1 MNEATIIFPNQLFED
16 LKSLNLKKQIF
27 IVEEWLFFKI
37 QPFHKQRIVLLRA
50 SMKFYEHFLIQKGF
64 TVHYID
70 SLHLKNRKSLFK
82 ILHEKG
88 INELHFIEFSDQW
101 LKKDIAEAIKTFNFK
116 VNYSKTPMFSLSLDD
131 IKSLMNKDKISMAKF
146 YSYQRKKLGILMEGS
161 SPVGGKYSFDK
172 ENRKKIPK
180 GIYIPQ
186 TYIPK
191 ENNYVNEAKKYVDKH
206 FKNSIGLISSFLYP
220 TTFEEAKIALKSF
233 IEEKLL
239 QFGDYE
245 DAITK
250 EDSFLFHSVLS
261 PMLNIGLLTP
271 KEVVS
276 ATINAYETNSI
287 PLNSV
292 EGFLR
297 QIIGWREFMRAAY
310 EINGSFER
318 THNFFNHSKKLP
330 AGFWE
335 GSTGIEPVDTV
346 IERVLETGYCHH
358 IERLMVLGNFLL
370 LTETDPDEVYNWF
383 MANFVDAYDWVMV
396 PNVYGMSQY
405 ADEGFMT
412 TKPYVSGSNYIL
424 KMSNFKKGSWCDI
437 WDGLFWRFLKK
448 HQPLFS
454 KNPRMSVLIK
464 YIDKEETLVKI
475 KAASKWLENH

>member
-37 QPFHKQRIVLLRA
+37 QPFHKQRLVLIRA

-64 TVHYID
+64 KVHYID
-70 SLHLKNRKSLFK
+70 SLYLKNRKSLFR

-101 LKKDIAEAIKTFNFK
+101 LKKDIEEAIKTFKFK
-116 VNYSKTPMFSLSLDD
+116 VNYTKTPMFSLSLDD

-146 YSYQRKKLGILMEGS
+146 YTYQRKKLGILMEGS

-180 GIYIPQ
+180 GIFIPQ

-191 ENNYVNEAKKYVDKH
+191 ENKYVNEAKEYVEKH

-220 TTFEEAKIALKSF
+220 TTFEEAKIALKRF

-276 ATINAYETNSI
+276 ATINAYETSSI

-318 THNFFNHSKKLP
+318 TNNFFNHSKKLP
-330 AGFWE
+330 VGFWE

-346 IERVLETGYCHH
+346 IKRVLETGYCHH

-383 MANFVDAYDWVMV
+383 MGNFVDAYDWVMV

-448 HQPLFS
+448 HQPLFL
-454 KNPRMSVLIK
+454 KNPRMSVLVK
-464 YIDKEETLVKI
+464 YLDKEETLVKI
-475 KAASKWLENH
+475 KAASKWLENR